1 MCARLLR
8 SISPLLPPSFPP
20 SRPLILNPFTVLHR
34 DTTRELGSCGY
45 LSVQTYCSRGFDV
58 VPPYRGTTRFCPLY
72 TVWLN
77 MWCLNNL
84 PNPNDQIHTFR
95 VFEQLYR
102 CVSICTF
109 IKSRPE
115 DICCTFKFVDV
126 LQYSEDRVYTN
137 NATGRRDVFSY
148 ACLVSSVIIGC
159 FRPQRVT
166 WTLHFFRDHLT
177 FLKINGYSHTTALVS
192 VRG

>member
-34 DTTRELGSCGY
+34 GTTRELGSCGY

-95 VFEQLYR
+95 VFEQLDR

-126 LQYSEDRVYTN
+126 LQYSECTQ
-137 NATGRRDVFSY
+137 TTP
-148 ACLVSSVIIGC
+148 LVERTCFLMLVWCHLSSSVVFGHSGRHGLYIVFVII
-159 FRPQRVT
+159 
-166 WTLHFFRDHLT
+166 
-177 FLKINGYSHTTALVS
+177 
-192 VRG
+192 

>member
-1 MCARLLR
+1 
-8 SISPLLPPSFPP
+8 
-20 SRPLILNPFTVLHR
+20 
-34 DTTRELGSCGY
+34 
-45 LSVQTYCSRGFDV
+45 
-58 VPPYRGTTRFCPLY
+58 
-72 TVWLN
+72 

-95 VFEQLYR
+95 VFEQLDR

-137 NATGRRDVFSY
+137 NATGQRTCFLM
-148 ACLVSSVIIGC
+148 LVWCHLSSSVVFG
-159 FRPQRVT
+159 
-166 WTLHFFRDHLT
+166 HS
-177 FLKINGYSHTTALVS
+177 G
-192 VRG
+192 

>member
-77 MWCLNNL
+77 MWCLNDL

-102 CVSICTF
+102 CVFAPLLSRGQKIFVVPLSLLTSCSTQRTECTQTTPLVEGTCF
-109 IKSRPE
+109 LMLVWCHLCHRLFS
-115 DICCTFKFVDV
+115 
-126 LQYSEDRVYTN
+126 
-137 NATGRRDVFSY
+137 ATAGDMDFTLFS
-148 ACLVSSVIIGC
+148 
-159 FRPQRVT
+159 
-166 WTLHFFRDHLT
+166 
-177 FLKINGYSHTTALVS
+177 
-192 VRG
+192 